1 MDKWQSLLERFLRN
15 ECAGREKKLV
25 YYALRDG
32 LIDNEFTDAV
42 DTFMNDTDNRMPS
55 VPNEILEKIRSRMQK
70 SDGIAQNS
78 RYEQSSRITQSS
90 LIAKK
95 KAEPALKKRIFPEWL
110 KIAAAVVITLSLS
123 WIIFDRRKPVEQP
136 QVMNTIRVPAGQ
148 TVNLT
153 LSDGTNIWLN
163 ARTILYY
170 PGAFTGN
177 SREVILDG
185 EGYFDVAQNSGK
197 PFIVHTGAYDVEAIG
212 TQFNVDA
219 YSQETGFNG
228 ALFEGSVRITS
239 TIDTSQ
245 TIVLSPNTLAR
256 LHDGRLVKEDITDFN
271 HYRWREG
278 LICFKDMPFADL
290 IAKFEKCYDIKIIL
304 QNKRVT
310 DYAPTGKFRQ
320 ADGIDYALR
329 VLQRDMRFRYERDE
343 ENQNIYIK

>member
-42 DTFMNDTDNRMPS
+42 DTFMNETDNNRMPS

-78 RYEQSSRITQSS
+78 RYEQNSRITQSS

-95 KAEPALKKRIFPEWL
+95 KAEPVLKKRIFPEWL

-219 YSQETGFNG
+219 YS
-228 ALFEGSVRITS
+228 
-239 TIDTSQ
+239 
-245 TIVLSPNTLAR
+245 
-256 LHDGRLVKEDITDFN
+256 
-271 HYRWREG
+271 
-278 LICFKDMPFADL
+278 
-290 IAKFEKCYDIKIIL
+290 
-304 QNKRVT
+304 
-310 DYAPTGKFRQ
+310 
-320 ADGIDYALR
+320 
-329 VLQRDMRFRYERDE
+329 
-343 ENQNIYIK
+343 